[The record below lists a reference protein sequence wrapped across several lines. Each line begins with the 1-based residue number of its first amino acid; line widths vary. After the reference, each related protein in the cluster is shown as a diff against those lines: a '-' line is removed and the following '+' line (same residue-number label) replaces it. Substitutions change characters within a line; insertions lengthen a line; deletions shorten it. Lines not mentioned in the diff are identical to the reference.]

1 MSDPYVQRPVAT
13 VPVTTS
19 PRDTYYDVDSTTVVT
34 PKDRV
39 RWASVLAGLVTAL
52 ASMIIFAVL
61 GIALGFSAFDP
72 GEPNRYLG
80 LGTSIYAIVT
90 GLLSFAFAGFVAAR
104 TAAVT
109 GGDNGFLHGMMVW
122 MVAVVFIVNMLGMGL
137 GALLGT
143 AANVAGEAAA
153 NLADDAAT
161 LLDNNVVVGTDPNT
175 GAPTVGL
182 DTTAGDANATNPNV
196 TNPNA
201 VNPNTGNTTLAAPQ
215 ITPQQAEQ
223 AADTISNTAWMTLLA
238 MGLTAFASIIGG
250 VLGAR
255 RDDRTTVVRTS

>member
-1 MSDPYVQRPVAT
+1 MKMSDPYVQRPAAAT
-13 VPVTTS
+13 PTTS
-19 PRDTYYDVDSTTVVT
+19 RPRDVYYDVDATTVVT

-61 GIALGFSAFDP
+61 GIALGFAAFDP

-122 MVAVVFIVNMLGMGL
+122 MVAIVFIVNMLGMGL

-153 NLADDAAT
+153 NLVDDAA
-161 LLDNNVVVGTDPNT
+161 VAVGVDAAGQATVGVDTNAAGT
-175 GAPTVGL
+175 GADTVV
-182 DTTAGDANATNPNV
+182 NV
-196 TNPNA
+196 P
-201 VNPNTGNTTLAAPQ
+201 APQ
-215 ITPQQAEQ
+215 VTQQQAEQ

-255 RDDRTTVVRTS
+255 RDEDRTAVVRTTT